1 MTRGKHTTMYG
12 VADRVL
18 KRIEASPLVT
28 RVILGKSVGK
38 SHYQQDG
45 KVLVKGEVLA
55 GLKILIYGSK
65 GVTEGYVYCTDKAAV
80 RELIEAL

>member
-1 MTRGKHTTMYG
+1 MSRGRHTTMYG

-28 RVILGKSVGK
+28 QIVLGRSVGK
-38 SHYQQDG
+38 RHQQSDG
-45 KVLVKGEVLA
+45 KIRVQGEVLA
-55 GLKILIYGSK
+55 GLRILVYGSK
-65 GVTEGYVYCTDKAAV
+65 GIIEAYVYCTDKAAV